1 LQQVVTAIAHV
12 ITDAFGLV
20 CFAILLALPWRFAAA
35 LVMMAADKNGR
46 DQHKLK
52 SSAKQMCH
60 CVGYFFSRMPDIEA
74 ATAAA
79 CRASLFMSSQ
89 FQRNQLSDACIETVH
104 CIDALCGDDD
114 SKFSKSNCPPK
125 VMSAMTFIVS
135 AVRFRL
141 VHPASDS
148 SKLSMLFTL
157 IFL

>member
-35 LVMMAADKNGR
+35 LVMMAADK
-46 DQHKLK
+46 K
-52 SSAKQMCH
+52 MCH

-157 IFL
+157 TFL